1 MFLQRQVYKTV
12 YVERKKGNRI
22 PLLFIGTAKKE
33 TYKLKVTF
41 DSRTTD
47 E

>member
-1 MFLQRQVYKTV
+1 MFLHREVYNKV
-12 YVERKKGNRI
+12 CVEWEKENRI
-22 PLLFIGTAKKE
+22 LLLFIGTAKKE

-41 DSRTTD
+41 DSRTTG